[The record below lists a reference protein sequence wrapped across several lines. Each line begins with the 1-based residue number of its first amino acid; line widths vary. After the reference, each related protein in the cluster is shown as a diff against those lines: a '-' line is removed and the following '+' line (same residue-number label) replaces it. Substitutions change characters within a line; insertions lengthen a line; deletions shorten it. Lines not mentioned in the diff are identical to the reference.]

1 MPWIV
6 ILIVGGGAF
15 LASLALLLAAVLLRS
30 ATSPSRRRA
39 GVWCLVG
46 GLVALVVSATA
57 LPLWAYALLAVAVA
71 AALVAGPARPRAALT
86 LAGILALVAVGLHEA
101 RYHTMPRLGRAE
113 ARRVAIIGDSLT
125 AGQGDADDAR
135 TWPSLLRDRHGVDVQ
150 ELARVG
156 ETAASAAE
164 RLQSTSIDAPVVLV
178 EIGGNDVLG
187 GATVSAFEVG
197 LDELLGRLRAPGR
210 QVVMFEVPIPPAYER
225 FGRVQRA
232 LATRHGA
239 ILVPKRALLS
249 VIGGAGAT
257 IDSIHLTQ
265 AGHERMAA
273 IVWGIL
279 GPALP
284 PPERSTTHPEPPPD
298 A

>member
-1 MPWIV
+1 MPWSV
-6 ILIVGGGAF
+6 VVIVGGGAF
-15 LASLALLLAAVLLRS
+15 LASLALLLAAVLLRRAS
-30 ATSPSRRRA
+30 SPGRRRA

-57 LPLWAYALLAVAVA
+57 LPLWAYALLALAVA
-71 AALVAGPARPRAALT
+71 AALVAGPSATRGRLT
-86 LAGILALVAVGLHEA
+86 GAGALALVVVGLHEA
-101 RYHTMPRLGRAE
+101 RFHTMPRLGRAG

-135 TWPSLLRDRHGVDVQ
+135 TWPAILRDRHGVEVQ

-156 ETAASAAE
+156 ETATSAAE
-164 RLQSTSIDAPVVLV
+164 NLARTAVDAPVVLV

-187 GATVSAFEVG
+187 GGTVSAFEAG
-197 LDELLGRLRAPGR
+197 LDDVLGRLRAPGR
-210 QVVMFEVPIPPAYER
+210 QVVMFEVPIPPSYEG

-239 ILVPKRALLS
+239 ILVPKRVLLS
-249 VIGGAGAT
+249 VVGGTGAT

-265 AGHERMAA
+265 AGHERMAE
-273 IVWGIL
+273 IVWGL
-279 GPALP
+279 LEPAMP
-284 PPERSTTHPEPPPD
+284 PPGVEKD
-298 A
+298 AAREMNR